1 MKVILKE
8 DIATLGNCGDVITVK
23 DGYGRNYLLPRNL
36 AIEAKRGTLR
46 AIGEVKKQKRLHDNK
61 KKREAERIKEKL
73 EKISCTAEVL
83 VGEEDKVFGSVTS
96 STIAELLTEKGFKI
110 DRRRILL
117 EEPLKALGVYTVGVK
132 VESEVIA
139 NLKVWVVKKPPQRE
153 A

>member
-8 DIATLGNCGDVITVK
+8 DITTLGNCGDVIAVK

-36 AIEAKRGTLR
+36 AIEAKRGNLR
-46 AIGEVKKQKRLHDNK
+46 AIEEVKKQKRLHDNK

-139 NLKVWVVKKPPQRE
+139 NLKVWVVKKPPERE